1 MVLFNY
7 DLLKYEYIE
16 YINEFL
22 NTMSSYFLQSCIIKP
37 TRIVKYNRHSLVDSI
52 FVNIYDK
59 EIHSGNIADKI
70 IDLLPNFVIIKNM
83 RNKLQKQKFKI
94 RNMKTFEKTK
104 YLNDIKELYN
114 LNLYQYKDVDKMY
127 DVY

>member
-1 MVLFNY
+1 MVIFNY
-7 DLLKYEYIE
+7 DLLKYEYIA

>member
-1 MVLFNY
+1 MVIFNY

-22 NTMSSYFLQSCIIKP
+22 NTMSSHFLQSCIIKP

-94 RNMKTFEKTK
+94 GNMKTFEKTK